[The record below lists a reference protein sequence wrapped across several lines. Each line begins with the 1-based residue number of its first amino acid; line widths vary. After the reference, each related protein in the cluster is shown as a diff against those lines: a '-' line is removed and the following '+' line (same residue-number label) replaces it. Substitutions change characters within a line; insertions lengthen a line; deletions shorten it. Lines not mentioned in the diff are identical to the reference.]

1 MATASGGTARVVIVG
16 GGIGGLAAAL
26 SMARLGIAVGVLEQ
40 SSEIAEIGA
49 GLQLAPN
56 AFAALDAL
64 GIGEG
69 VRRRAVFAEGR
80 RT

>member
-26 SMARLGIAVGVLEQ
+26 SLARLGIAIGVLEQ

-56 AFAALDAL
+56 AFATLDAI